1 MLPWRRGASPSR
13 RGAEQAQPGASS
25 GSGHA
30 AARPKLLSPRPW
42 SQGENGAPYLAAG
55 ALFSRGLIIVGPTL
69 ILFGM
74 IVNLFAKMDFEDQ
87 RED

>member
-1 MLPWRRGASPSR
+1 MLKGLIV
-13 RGAEQAQPGASS
+13 
-25 GSGHA
+25 
-30 AARPKLLSPRPW
+30 LLMI
-42 SQGENGAPYLAAG
+42 
-55 ALFSRGLIIVGPTL
+55 ALLIIVGPTL